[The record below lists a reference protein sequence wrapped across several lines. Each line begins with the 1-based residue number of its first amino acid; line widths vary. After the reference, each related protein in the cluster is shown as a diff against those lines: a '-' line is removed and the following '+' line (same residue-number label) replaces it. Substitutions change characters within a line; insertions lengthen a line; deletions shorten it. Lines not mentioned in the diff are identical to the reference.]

1 MRLQGRLLLGAC
13 MAAACAT
20 AFAADPQPPRW
31 GAIASNYPAWGY
43 AYDHPTRQAAERE
56 AQAQC
61 ERSARRRGVLC
72 EVRVTFDRD
81 VSKCSY
87 TATMSQPDSG
97 DIEQNGF
104 INVSSVIGDPKAVLV
119 RTRDT
124 TGAPAPRGFTV
135 QVWC

>member
-56 AQAQC
+56 ARTQC
-61 ERSARRRGVLC
+61 ERSAARRGVLC
-72 EVRVTFDRD
+72 EVRITFAQACGALAQGNYGEWGVATAPSAAEAARGAAKQCDDHLPTEPCKVVVRA
-81 VSKCSY
+81 CSPG
-87 TATMSQPDSG
+87 S
-97 DIEQNGF
+97 
-104 INVSSVIGDPKAVLV
+104 
-119 RTRDT
+119 
-124 TGAPAPRGFTV
+124 
-135 QVWC
+135 